1 MVFFIIQN
9 GGYIMSFVL
18 NSIQDCHEEFMLTC
32 ETKNL
37 ANRTIEYYQECYQLF
52 SNIVDVE
59 SSIDTISN
67 KTIKQFIVWLQK
79 NTNSNANSINARLRG
94 VRTFLNYCY
103 EMEYINKV
111 KVPMLKVDKEQK
123 EPYTKEEIAKL
134 LSLSKNPRFTEYRNY
149 CMVATFIAT
158 GIRLNTLINLKV
170 EDIDLETNTIKLTTT
185 KNRKVQYLPMPT
197 KLAVILSRY
206 IKRVNPT
213 TYLFESRQ
221 GTQLTDDAI
230 KNAIAKYNRSKG
242 VEKTSIHLFRHTF
255 AKNYLLN
262 GGDVFKLQ
270 KMLGHST
277 LDITKNY
284 VNLYCTDLREDVDSI
299 CML

>member
-1 MVFFIIQN
+1 
-9 GGYIMSFVL
+9 MSFVL
-18 NSIQDCHEEFMLTC
+18 NSIQDCYEEFMLNC

-37 ANRTIEYYQECYQLF
+37 SAKTIQYYQECYKLF
-52 SNIVDVE
+52 SNIIDVE
-59 SSIDTISN
+59 CSISTIN
-67 KTIKQFIVWLQK
+67 NRTIKQFIVWLQK
-79 NTNSNANSINARLRG
+79 NTGCNANSINARLRG
-94 VRTFLNYCY
+94 IRTFLNYCY

-111 KVPMLKVDKEQK
+111 KVPMLKVDKQQK

-134 LSLSKNPRFTEYRNY
+134 LTLSKNPRFTEYRNY
-149 CMVATFIAT
+149 CIVATLIAT
-158 GIRLNTLINLKV
+158 GIRLNTLINLQV
-170 EDIDLETNTIKLTTT
+170 SDIDLEEGTIKLTTT
-185 KNRKVQYLPMPT
+185 KSRKVQYIPMPT
-197 KLAVILSRY
+197 KLVKILSKY
-206 IKRVNPT
+206 IKKVRPT
-213 TYLFESRQ
+213 TYLFTSRA
-221 GTQLTDDAI
+221 GTQLTDDAT
-230 KNAIAKYNRSKG
+230 KNAVAKYNKSKG

-284 VNLYCTDLREDVDSI
+284 VNLYCTDLREDIDSV